1 MDITNSN
8 ILRRV
13 LIASNHALFGE
24 GLRSLMNERWG
35 GQVVILGRVAN
46 IDEAMDA
53 LDALN
58 PNLVIVDY
66 DDDILNREEFLTR
79 FMEKKQEMRVVL
91 LSLKD
96 GNEGEEATVY
106 DRRTLE
112 ASRIDD
118 WLQQILPERKNSTKK
133 AGDDQ

>member
-1 MDITNSN
+1 MNFANSN

-13 LIASNHALFGE
+13 LIASSHPLFGE
-24 GLRSLMNERWG
+24 GLRSLLNERWG
-35 GQVVILGRVAN
+35 GQVVILGRVTD

-66 DDDILNREEFLTR
+66 DDDILNREQFLTR

-96 GNEGEEATVY
+96 GKEGEEATVY
-106 DRRTLE
+106 DRRTLV

-118 WLQQILPERKNSTKK
+118 WLHQSLPERKISTKK

>member
-1 MDITNSN
+1 MNFTNSN

-13 LIASNHALFGE
+13 LIASSHPLFGE
-24 GLRSLMNERWG
+24 GLRSLLNERWG
-35 GQVVILGRVAN
+35 GQVVILGRVTDIN
-46 IDEAMDA
+46 EAMDA
-53 LDALN
+53 LDTLN

-66 DDDILNREEFLTR
+66 DDDILNREQFLMR
-79 FMEKKQEMRVVL
+79 FMEKKQEIRVVL

-106 DRRTLE
+106 DRRTLV

-118 WLQQILPERKNSTKK
+118 WLQQRLPERKISTEES
-133 AGDDQ
+133 GDDQ